1 MGKSIDVHFMM
12 VLYAKDM
19 NPICYTFR
27 RCPYAMRSR
36 LALAYTGIT
45 IEYREITLK
54 NKPQALL
61 DASPKGTVPV
71 LVLKDGQVID
81 ESLDIML
88 WALNQHDPE
97 SWLQNQEN
105 ALTLIQENDSIFKT
119 WLDKYKYANRFPQ
132 QPQVF
137 YRTQGELF
145 LQKLE
150 TNLHQFTFLLSNQP
164 TLVDFAISPFIRQFS
179 LVDKHWFDQA
189 PYPKLQAWLAYH
201 LQSDLFEEI
210 MLKQPLWTK
219 KRGA

>member
-1 MGKSIDVHFMM
+1 
-12 VLYAKDM
+12 
-19 NPICYTFR
+19 
-27 RCPYAMRSR
+27 
-36 LALAYTGIT
+36 
-45 IEYREITLK
+45 
-54 NKPQALL
+54 LL

-164 TLVDFAISPFIRQFS
+164 TLVDFAIFPFIRQFS

-189 PYPKLQAWLAYH
+189 PYPKLQAWLTYH